1 MEWWQILLIV
11 VAVIIVV
18 LGILVF
24 VGNKLQK
31 KQAAQMEEIKAAAQY
46 INILVIDK
54 KKMKLKD
61 SGLPAIVIEQTPKM
75 LRGSK
80 MPIVKAKVGPKIM
93 SLICDDKIFDSI
105 PVKQEVK
112 ATISGIYISD
122 YKSLR
127 KVNIPTEPEPK
138 KKGFFKKKNK

>member
-11 VAVIIVV
+11 LAVIAVILVV
-18 LGILVF
+18 LVI
-24 VGNKLQK
+24 VGQKLQK
-31 KQAAQMEEIKAAAQY
+31 KQGAQMEQIKAAAQQ
-46 INILVIDK
+46 INMLVIDK
-54 KKMKLKD
+54 KRMKLKD
-61 SGLPAIVIEQTPKM
+61 SGLPAIVIEQTPKL

-80 MPIVKAKVGPKIM
+80 VPVVKAKIGPKIM
-93 SLICDDKIFDSI
+93 SLICDDKIFDSL

-127 KVNIPTEPEPK
+127 KINIPVEEPKK
-138 KKGFFKKKNK
+138 KKGFFKKK

>member
-11 VAVIIVV
+11 VAVILIAGIIFIVV
-18 LGILVF
+18 ASK
-24 VGNKLQK
+24 KLNK
-31 KQAAQMEEIKAAAQY
+31 KQAETMAQIKAAAQY
-46 INILVIDK
+46 VNILIIDK

-61 SGLPAIVIEQTPKM
+61 AGLPPMVLEQTPKIF
-75 LRGSK
+75 RNSK
-80 MPIVKAKVGPKIM
+80 MPIVKAKVGPKVM

-112 ATISGIYISD
+112 ATVSGIYISD

-127 KVNIPTEPEPK
+127 KVNIPKVEEKPK
-138 KKGFFKKKNK
+138 KKGFFKKK